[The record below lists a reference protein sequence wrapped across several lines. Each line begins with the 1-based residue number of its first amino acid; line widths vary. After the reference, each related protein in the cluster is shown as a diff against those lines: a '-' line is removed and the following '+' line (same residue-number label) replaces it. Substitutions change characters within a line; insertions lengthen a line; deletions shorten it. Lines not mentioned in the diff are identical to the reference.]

1 MLRLSL
7 LVWVVSLVALTT
19 INVERVHGLTQYHPL
34 YLRHAFHLSS
44 SNPQA
49 GEPESENDSSRSIDK
64 GVAEN
69 KVINKNMG
77 KQKNDGKF
85 HKVKRS
91 PSMVTNVKQQSSP
104 KPQLQQRKMQLMWCG
119 PEECREVIRER
130 VVGEHNHMEFVGP
143 ATGQVCYT
151 WVDQLSFSSNND
163 GDNDANGEQQR
174 DIEQEPEVA
183 CSAVL
188 LLVRPNDDD
197 LLKIAADSVRELTGH
212 GIQMLLAPDV
222 AAKMKHF
229 FGVDDEKMIK
239 LFEPRAV
246 SGFGENLQVT
256 DSSKLEEF
264 ESHNFYDGPDP
275 DLICTLGGDGLL
287 MHAGMMFP
295 GPVPPILCIAGGSL
309 GFLTP
314 FSKEEMGDTIRISLG
329 FLQGGEED
337 DASTGADRSDD
348 GTEMKPMTTPVLSN
362 YGYDAFHHLQESS
375 GTSSSPRFSFGLGNR
390 IALSMRMR
398 LDCRVINREGV
409 VRARYNVLNEVV
421 IDRGSSPYLAALECF
436 CDDVHLTTVQAD
448 GIIFATPTGSTAY
461 SMAAGGSVVHPA
473 VPAILVT
480 PICPHVLSFRSMVFP
495 DHVVLRCFV
504 PDDARSD
511 ASVAF
516 DGKYRRLLQRG
527 DSVQIQM
534 SAHPVPTINRVDHS
548 SDWLNSLK
556 NNFNFNTRARQK
568 PL

>member
-1 MLRLSL
+1 M
-7 LVWVVSLVALTT
+7 
-19 INVERVHGLTQYHPL
+19 
-34 YLRHAFHLSS
+34 RHAFRLSS
-44 SNPQA
+44 KADLSSDAVSSSSTP
-49 GEPESENDSSRSIDK
+49 EPKNTEATDTDDLKSRCATPIKKSETKGTIPLSEN
-64 GVAEN
+64 
-69 KVINKNMG
+69 
-77 KQKNDGKF
+77 QK
-85 HKVKRS
+85 H
-91 PSMVTNVKQQSSP
+91 
-104 KPQLQQRKMQLMWCG
+104 RKMQLMWCG
-119 PEECREVIRER
+119 PEECRDVIRER
-130 VVGEHNHMEFVGP
+130 VVGDHNHIEFVGP

-151 WVDQLSFSSNND
+151 WSDNNPLSDSNQDELDEDDSKEDEATSYSS
-163 GDNDANGEQQR
+163 
-174 DIEQEPEVA
+174 
-183 CSAVL
+183 VL
-188 LLVRPNDDD
+188 LLVRPNDDE
-197 LLKIAADSVRELTGH
+197 LLKIAADSVKELTAS
-212 GIQMLLAPDV
+212 GIQMLLAPDI
-222 AAKMKHF
+222 AAKIKHYH
-229 FGVDDEKMIK
+229 GVDDENMIK
-239 LFEPRAV
+239 LFEPREYPD
-246 SGFGENLQVT
+246 FGNNLQCN
-256 DSSKLEEF
+256 KLEEVGF
-264 ESHNFYDGPDP
+264 KSHNTYEGPDP

-314 FSKEEMGDTIRISLG
+314 FGREEMSDTIQISLG
-329 FLQGGEED
+329 FLQGDENDSGNDLTNYNSEMVPNHAPIRNDNEFGE
-337 DASTGADRSDD
+337 G
-348 GTEMKPMTTPVLSN
+348 
-362 YGYDAFHHLQESS
+362 GYDAFHQRSEVD
-375 GTSSSPRFSFGLGNR
+375 GKANIPKFSFGLGNR
-390 IALSMRMR
+390 ICLSMRMR
-398 LDCRVINREGV
+398 LDCRVINRDGKLC
-409 VRARYNVLNEVV
+409 ARYNVLNEVV

-511 ASVAF
+511 ASVSF
-516 DGKYRRLLQRG
+516 DGKDRKLLHRG

-556 NNFNFNTRARQK
+556 NNFNFNSRARQK